1 MKSIFGSFAVG
12 SLFFATLIFSSC
24 KKENSHQSTV
34 VTEAES
40 QTISEETAAA
50 DAEYDEVSEIGI
62 TAAADLEASTSVQNE
77 EPGTTAGTGVRIRTE
92 IFTELAAK
100 LGPCTEVTVSGESF
114 PKTVTINYG
123 DGCWCHDGKFRKG
136 AVILHFTGPLR
147 TAGSVLTIT
156 LRNYYVNRAH
166 IEGIKTMTN
175 LSAAGVHKFSVNIEN
190 GKITWPNGR
199 GFTYDG
205 NRVITQIGGMDT
217 RIIRD
222 DVYEIEG
229 RSKTVYANG
238 VTVVKNTET
247 PLVKKISCK
256 WIVQGIIKIKINERT
271 FYINFGAGD
280 CDNKASISWP
290 GGEKEITLY

>member
-12 SLFFATLIFSSC
+12 SLFFAFLIFTSC
-24 KKENSHQSTV
+24 KKESSQSAP

-40 QTISEETAAA
+40 QSITEETTSA
-50 DAEYDEVSEIGI
+50 DAEYDEVSEIGF

-77 EPGTTAGTGVRIRTE
+77 EPGTGAGIRTE
-92 IFTELAAK
+92 IFIELASK
-100 LGPCTEVTVSGESF
+100 LGPCTVVTVSGEDF

-123 DGCWCHDGKFRKG
+123 DGCWCRDGKFRKG
-136 AVILHFTGPLR
+136 SVVLHFTAPLR

-156 LRNYYVNRAH
+156 LKDYYVNRAH
-166 IEGIKTMTN
+166 IEGIKTITN
-175 LSAAGVHKFSVNIEN
+175 LSAAGVHKFSVKIEN

-199 GFTYDG
+199 GFTYEG

-256 WIVQGIIKIKINERT
+256 WIVQGIVKIKINERT
-271 FYINFGAGD
+271 LYINFGNGD
-280 CDNKASISWP
+280 CDNKASVSWT